1 MGSSAGKAPPAA
13 AAAAAM
19 PPAPPLHSS
28 LPAAALLSSTHGDPL
43 LIQSDIAQCR
53 DPWALGH
60 RRLTT
65 TTSTTSTWPAHVQ
78 HHISTTTLDL
88 KSVGNR
94 W

>member
-1 MGSSAGKAPPAA
+1 MGSSAGKAPPA

-28 LPAAALLSSTHGDPL
+28 LPVAALLSSTHGDPL

-53 DPWALGH
+53 DPWAPGH
-60 RRLTT
+60 GRLTT
-65 TTSTTSTWPAHVQ
+65 TTSTTSSTWPAHVQ